1 MINFH
6 FCRVFF
12 LFVLM
17 LSLNQLNLFIPR
29 LYSEAEMPHLSSL
42 SLGVAA
48 GKWAALNW
56 KNSSKYRSG
65 VAMYVEE
72 KSYHT

>member
-6 FCRVFF
+6 FCWVFF

-29 LYSEAEMPHLSSL
+29 LYSEAEMPHLSPL
-42 SLGVAA
+42 CLVVAA

-56 KNSSKYRSG
+56 KYSNKWRSG

-72 KSYHT
+72 KNYHT